1 MKAIVQHRYG
11 SPDVL
16 EFTDVDKPV
25 PADRE
30 VLVRV
35 HAAALNARDWHVLRG
50 DPYLVRPSADLG
62 WRRPNVQIRGTDF
75 AGQVEAVGSAVTG
88 VRVGDEVYGDA
99 QGAFAEYVAVPED
112 KVAAKPAN
120 LGYEQAAAIPLA
132 ATTALTGLRDVAK
145 LQPGQRLL
153 INGASGGVGTFAVQ
167 LGKALGAEVTGVC
180 STRNVDL
187 IRSLGADDVIDYTS
201 SDFSRTGRRYDVV
214 LDLVGN
220 RSLTALRRA
229 LVRNGTLVLSGGGVF
244 TGGSWFGPVGLMAK
258 GTLSAPFVRQR
269 VVLLKP
275 TINTANLVT
284 LCELAESGKLVPA
297 IDRTYP
303 LSAAADALRYLEA
316 EHARAK
322 VVLTV

>member
-1 MKAIVQHRYG
+1 V
-11 SPDVL
+11 P
-16 EFTDVDKPV
+16 VD
-25 PADRE
+25 RQ

-50 DPYLVRPSADLG
+50 DPYIARPSADLG
-62 WRRPNVQIRGTDF
+62 WRRPNVRIRGTDF
-75 AGQVEAVGSAVTG
+75 AGRVEAVGPAVTE

-99 QGAFAEYVAVPED
+99 VGAFAEYVVVPED
-112 KVAAKPAN
+112 RVAAKPAN
-120 LGYEQAAAIPLA
+120 LSYEQAAAIPLA
-132 ATTALTGLRDVAK
+132 AITALTGLRDVAK
-145 LQPGQRLL
+145 LQPGQQIL

-167 LGKALGAEVTGVC
+167 IAKALGAGVTGVC

-187 IRSLGADDVIDYTS
+187 IRSIGADDVIDYTS
-201 SDFSRTGRRYDVV
+201 SDFSRSSRRYDVV

-220 RSLTALRRA
+220 RSLTALRRV
-229 LVRNGTLVLSGGGVF
+229 LVRNGILVLSGGGVF
-244 TGGSWFGPVGLMAK
+244 TGGSLFGPIGLMAK
-258 GTLSAPFVRQR
+258 GMVAAPFVSQH
-269 VVLLKP
+269 VVFLKP
-275 TINTANLVT
+275 AINKTDLAT

>member
-1 MKAIVQHRYG
+1 MKAIVQDQYG

-16 EFTDVDKPV
+16 EFTDVDQPV
-25 PADRE
+25 PGDRQ

-50 DPYLVRPSADLG
+50 DPYIVRPSADLG
-62 WRRPNVQIRGTDF
+62 WRRPNVRIRGTDF
-75 AGQVEAVGSAVTG
+75 AGRVEAVGPSVTG

-99 QGAFAEYVAVPED
+99 IGAFAEYVAVPED
-112 KVAAKPAN
+112 AVAVKPAN
-120 LGYEQAAAIPLA
+120 LSYEQAAAIPLA
-132 ATTALTGLRDVAK
+132 ATTALVGLRDVAK
-145 LQPGQRLL
+145 LQPGQQIL

-167 LGKALGAEVTGVC
+167 IAKALGAEVTGVC
-180 STRNVDL
+180 STRNVEL
-187 IRSLGADDVIDYTS
+187 LRSIGADDVIDYTTA
-201 SDFSRTGRRYDVV
+201 DFSRTGRRYGVV

-220 RSLTALRRA
+220 RSLTALRRI

-244 TGGSWFGPVGLMAK
+244 TGGSLFGPVGLMVK
-258 GTLSAPFVRQR
+258 GMVSAPFVSQR

-275 TINTANLVT
+275 TITKANLVA
-284 LCELAESGKLVPA
+284 LSELAESGKLVPA